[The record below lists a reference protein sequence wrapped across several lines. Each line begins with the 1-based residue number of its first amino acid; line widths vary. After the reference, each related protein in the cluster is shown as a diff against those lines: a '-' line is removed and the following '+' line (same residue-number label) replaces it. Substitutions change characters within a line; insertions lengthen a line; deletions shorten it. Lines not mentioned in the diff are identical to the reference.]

1 MGKIGL
7 DPNVPKL
14 GIIGSNDR
22 FVEGPCEIL
31 AKFKPPKPVETGK
44 SLFLGRRVARE
55 FVQLGRRISL
65 SNSNHYAFLLL
76 KLGTAMYGS
85 STVIIMVSW
94 SALLTIL
101 SAGFRVQGLAQ
112 YCGICACDA

>member
-14 GIIGSNDR
+14 GIIGGNDR

-55 FVQLGRRISL
+55 FVQLGRCISL
-65 SNSNHYAFLLL
+65 SNSNHYA
-76 KLGTAMYGS
+76 LGTAMYGS

-112 YCGICACDA
+112 S